1 MERIDLCRMNIAA
14 ELVVCM
20 ILLLLLVTCLVQRK
34 RLATTK
40 PLTILISVNL
50 ALMLSQVAGWSMAV
64 ESFGRGAEFA
74 LGLYPWR
81 KLIYTLDFSLYYF
94 LSVAYYNYISAH
106 IRDTSLQSGTA
117 AAEAGNRWTKRLL
130 LWGVIITC
138 AFAAGINNPY
148 FYWLEPVP

>member
-50 ALMLSQVAGWSMAV
+50 ALMLSQVAGWGMAV
-64 ESFGRGAEFA
+64 ESFDRGAEFA

-81 KLIYTLDFSLYYF
+81 KLIYTLDYSLYYF
-94 LSVAYYNYISAH
+94 LSVAYAQVMPTPQRSSRFIQRSSA
-106 IRDTSLQSGTA
+106 SA
-117 AAEAGNRWTKRLL
+117 AAVPLRRD
-130 LWGVIITC
+130 VSRIC
-138 AFAAGINNPY
+138 AEI
-148 FYWLEPVP
+148 